1 MHERCAHMSAS
12 FLEAANVR
20 KRHTTSAVLLAA
32 ARRDPPR
39 MADATRRWFANFQ
52 QHQPDHFY
60 HIWTKA
66 ENRFRRIPNARER
79 EQYALYH
86 MISQFGTSGYFDF
99 AIYPMRGII
108 HALNRITLW
117 IFRAQLRVRGRAR
130 ERRAWEARIRQGK
143 ANLEALSAGD

>member
-1 MHERCAHMSAS
+1 MSAS

-20 KRHTTSAVLLAA
+20 RRHTTSAVLRAA
-32 ARRDPPR
+32 SRRDQPR
-39 MADATRRWFANFQ
+39 MADATRRWWANFQ
-52 QHQPDHFY
+52 QHHPDNFHD
-60 HIWTKA
+60 IWTKA
-66 ENRFRRIPNARER
+66 ENRFRRNPNAHER

-108 HALNRITLW
+108 HALNRIILW

-143 ANLEALSAGD
+143 ANLEALSAGDFA

>member
-1 MHERCAHMSAS
+1 MSAS

-20 KRHTTSAVLLAA
+20 RRHTTSAVLLAA
-32 ARRDPPR
+32 SRRDQPR
-39 MADATRRWFANFQ
+39 MADATRRWWANFQ
-52 QHQPDHFY
+52 QHHPDNFHD
-60 HIWTKA
+60 IWTKA
-66 ENRFRRIPNARER
+66 ENRFRRNPNAHER
-79 EQYALYH
+79 QQYALYH

-117 IFRAQLRVRGRAR
+117 IFRAQLRVAARAR

-143 ANLEALSAGD
+143 ANLEALSAADTA

>member
-1 MHERCAHMSAS
+1 MSAS

-20 KRHTTSAVLLAA
+20 RRHTTSAVLLAA
-32 ARRDPPR
+32 AKRDPTR
-39 MADATRRWFANFQ
+39 MRDAARRWWANFA

-60 HIWTKA
+60 DIWTRA
-66 ENRFRRIPNARER
+66 ENRFRRNPNAHER
-79 EQYALYH
+79 EQYAIYH

-99 AIYPMRGII
+99 AIYPIRGII

-130 ERRAWEARIRQGK
+130 DRRAWEARVRQGK
-143 ANLEALSAGD
+143 RNLEALSAADFAEDPGL